1 MTKLI
6 CPKHPDDDTRH
17 YLTLDGKVAACPDC
31 GYTCPNLVAE
41 PVRQVYDMRTG
52 EISVMNVLTGEVFDE
67 VPG

>member
-1 MTKLI
+1 MTI
-6 CPKHPDDDTRH
+6 PDT
-17 YLTLDGKVAACPDC
+17 TCPDC
-31 GYTCPNLVAE
+31 GYTCANLVAE